1 LPVALYTLLESRL
14 VNVLNDGFY
23 VALDV
28 VFHDLNFLQRL
39 GDEVLFVDWY
49 LLIVIK
55 QLFQQLSAL
64 HSVKLYDLFNLV
76 HRSFK
81 NFRYMLINLF
91 NTLFARGSFLQA
103 VLALINAAKEE
114 FQDLELRMSFEVGIA
129 G

>member
-1 LPVALYTLLESRL
+1 MPVALYTLLESRL